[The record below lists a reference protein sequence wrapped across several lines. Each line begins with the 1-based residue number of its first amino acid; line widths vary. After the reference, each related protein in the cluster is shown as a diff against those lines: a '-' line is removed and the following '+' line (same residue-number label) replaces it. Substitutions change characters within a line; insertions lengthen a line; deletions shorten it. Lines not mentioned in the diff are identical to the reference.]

1 MNIRLKH
8 KVYKFVLLFA
18 FIFMTACSGKV
29 PLIASGVSGP
39 EGLPAEEASFA
50 KFNDLP
56 MPGNSKMN
64 LEKSLV
70 FGADSEWFGRLNL
83 IVNLSGAEVFDFYQY
98 EMPNFG
104 WREITS
110 IRSDVSLITYERG
123 GRIANVRMDSSSTRG
138 TEVWVTVSPRDTG
151 GSSNTK

>member
-1 MNIRLKH
+1 MIGSMNKSYLKYFCI
-8 KVYKFVLLFA
+8 VFFVFL
-18 FIFMTACSGKV
+18 ISCDGKV
-29 PLIASGVSGP
+29 PLVASGVSGP

-56 MPGNSKMN
+56 MPSNSKMN

-83 IVNLSGAEVFDFYQY
+83 IVKMSGAEVFDFYRY

-104 WREITS
+104 WEEVTSVRSEISILTYTRENRVVTIQLAS
-110 IRSDVSLITYERG
+110 NNIG
-123 GRIANVRMDSSSTRG
+123 GTRAS
-138 TEVWVTVSPRDTG
+138 VTVSPK
-151 GSSNTK
+151 GSK

>member
-1 MNIRLKH
+1 MMVTNLNNLFKFSFLSLFLFLVSCDN
-8 KVYKFVLLFA
+8 KVL
-18 FIFMTACSGKV
+18 TR
-29 PLIASGVSGP
+29 ASGVSGP

-70 FGADSEWFGRLNL
+70 FGGESDWFGRLNL
-83 IVNLSGAEVFDFYQY
+83 IVGMNGAEVFDFYRF

-104 WREITS
+104 WKEITS
-110 IRSDVSLITYERG
+110 IRSDISLITYQRG
-123 GRIANVRMDSSSTRG
+123 SRIANIRIDSTIRRQA
-138 TEVWVTVSPRDTG
+138 EVWITVSPKDTG
-151 GSSNTK
+151 ANLSQ

>member
-1 MNIRLKH
+1 M
-8 KVYKFVLLFA
+8 YKKLQNKFFKFSCLFA
-18 FIFMTACSGKV
+18 FILMTACSGKV

-70 FGADSEWFGRLNL
+70 FGAPNTNDFSRFILELPGIGRSLNL
-83 IVNLSGAEVFDFYQY
+83 ANDASSAGKPSGPETPLAISGTLPEHAVISINANKHENLKNLFC
-98 EMPNFG
+98 NFLY
-104 WREITS
+104 I
-110 IRSDVSLITYERG
+110 
-123 GRIANVRMDSSSTRG
+123 
-138 TEVWVTVSPRDTG
+138 
-151 GSSNTK
+151 